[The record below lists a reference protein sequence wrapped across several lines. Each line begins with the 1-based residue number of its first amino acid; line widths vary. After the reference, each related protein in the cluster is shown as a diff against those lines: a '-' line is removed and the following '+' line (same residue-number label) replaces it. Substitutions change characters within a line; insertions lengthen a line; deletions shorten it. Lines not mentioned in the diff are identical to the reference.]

1 MPIFSKNGMPIFSK
15 NNNFIFRI
23 ALVKSCFGPLTLFK
37 CSARTAVVTE
47 NEDMLCLCN
56 FAYVPRNISKAYND
70 A

>member
-1 MPIFSKNGMPIFSK
+1 MTYQYLNQNANVKKQKLN
-15 NNNFIFRI
+15 FRI

-37 CSARTAVVTE
+37 CSARTAVVTQ